1 MIAHVTMAAL
11 ASENKYL
18 SHPASVDS
26 IPTSTDKEDHVSMG
40 VTSGRKLHEVLRNVK
55 HCLAIEF
62 LCNTQGLDLLRPLK
76 SNEALEQV
84 YKVVREE
91 VDPILEDRVFSPD
104 INAITKMIGDFRIL
118 DAVEEKLGTLE

>member
-1 MIAHVTMAAL
+1 MVLLVMAAL

-55 HCLAIEF
+55 QCLAIEF
-62 LCNTQGLDLLRPLK
+62 LCNTQGIELLRPLK
-76 SNEALEQV
+76 TNPVL
-84 YKVVREE
+84 EE
-91 VDPILEDRVFSPD
+91 VVGLIRKHVRPIDQDRVFSGD
-104 INAITKMIGDFRIL
+104 INNITSLISNFEILSVVENHIG
-118 DAVEEKLGTLE
+118 KLE